1 LSEASEEKTTRK
13 LVSSIKKYEPTFT
26 TSLFLTNYG
35 SREDI
40 IAAFS
45 EIRSPISRTMPD
57 ITIIWYLRLLLA
69 RTKYI
74 DNTPIMYNK
83 TKILLPMIQLFTT
96 GKVDTS
102 QIETVICTHTNI
114 CFNLRQRKFDK
125 DRWID
130 TVKNQKPHD
139 LQSYF
144 KLSRSP
150 RRFNITNKITEQDIT
165 LENLIADTLVNI
177 AFKPSQP

>member
-1 LSEASEEKTTRK
+1 MKTTRK

-26 TSLFLTNYG
+26 TSLFLTDYG
-35 SREDI
+35 SREDV

-74 DNTPIMYNK
+74 DNIPTMYDK

-96 GKVDTS
+96 DKIDTT
-102 QIETVICTHTNI
+102 QIEAVICRHTNI

-130 TVKNQKPHD
+130 TVKNQKPHN

-150 RRFNITNKITEQDIT
+150 RRFNITNKLTTPDIT
-165 LENLIADTLVNI
+165 LDNLIVDTLSNI
-177 AFKPSQP
+177 VFKPHTKGIDSS